1 MSNLQFTEKEY
12 NSFLKEYIINKK
24 VNPNKENLEIF
35 QKFSEI
41 KNYQHVFEM
50 IKYILYYYIPNEKL
64 IENDKISLYLH
75 INNLIKNFHKYGN
88 LSDNTIDS
96 KITEELCKTLYNYLW
111 NSDNFSSKKT
121 FKIIS
126 ESFKLSFYH
135 LKTNEVNNLLNNFFE
150 NVKNLNKLNLTKCS
164 EIFIFLSIFIKH
176 PLIQFNNEK
185 INSLIIIMKG
195 ILNVLINNLQNP
207 NIEENFFLENII
219 IFTSLLNLT
228 IKGLKTDLFYEI
240 YQNENDY
247 FLFLQKTSKTI
258 LENIDNSKVK
268 QNGNLSI
275 EINICKFKSKILM
288 FLLILFLKSPSLF
301 SNLIELFKFL
311 LLYLNNFINSENI
324 NEKLSCLGFEENND
338 EFLQYIKIIL
348 LFILSVLKQ
357 RINNIS
363 LFFKESAFDFIQKI
377 LLVFIDIELKDIEL
391 TDLIKE
397 SDIDI
402 LIEEEKQNNKKLN
415 KKINYDNS
423 IFTNCILLIKEIIE
437 IYPNIFE
444 QLCNLSLNLIESNKS
459 YIGYYLIIQLSNIN
473 SNSFDLSNYISDNIN
488 KILNVSFDSNNPNS
502 EINIYHI
509 INFLYAFSKNY
520 IDNQEIII
528 KSISFIYN
536 NFNCVSIPI
545 RKNSALKLCFMIKEI
560 NLKLK
565 ENENNNIKE
574 IIKTI
579 IVNIIN
585 NIIEGPI
592 EYINF
597 FNNGLDNCIFENNS
611 SIFFCLFKAISE
623 RIKIEFNKNNKSE
636 ENLSNCFK
644 LLIKIFKNEIYKNII
659 NEFLNEAMEVFLNN
673 VIPLIQLVQTNNFD
687 DEIFEILYLFYNKS
701 INYPRK
707 DEIYKYLKFIP
718 NYIQKNNY
726 ISIAIYKFL
735 NIIIEK
741 ESKEIQCEYLQDI
754 FSKILSFKY
763 KVKEDSS
770 IIKICILLQCLVYS
784 NDSLSEIFISETS
797 KFAFNKIM
805 NSVKYPDNFYY
816 YNSIISLIS
825 YVFSLFNNYNQIIMN
840 IININN
846 SLYDFILN
854 VKNYLNNSI
863 TFNILQAKFNV
874 FLLCDIVNHNY
885 YKQSSFL
892 FLKICYDSI
901 IQISFQEK
909 NKFKNLDKKYLKT
922 KFIEEEEENEL
933 SEEEN
938 YDIDLNE
945 INKIY
950 FSEKNIIL
958 RIKEQDEFKKFSE
971 CFHQY
976 YKENKDIIEKEFL
989 RLMNENEKKNFINI
1003 IHTYRIDSNIF
1014 YPEKDAKNYYNQNG
1028 GIPRKIIKIKRNS
1041 NLININNNNKM
1052 DI

>member
-75 INNLIKNFHKYGN
+75 INTLIKYFHKYGN
-88 LSDNTIDS
+88 LSDNKIDT

-111 NSDNFSSKKT
+111 NSENFSSKKS

-135 LKTNEVNNLLNNFFE
+135 LKTNEINNLLNNFFE

-176 PLIQFNNEK
+176 PLIQFDNEK

-219 IFTSLLNLT
+219 VFTSLLNLT

-268 QNGNLSI
+268 QNGSLSI

-311 LLYLNNFINSENI
+311 LLYLNNFINSENV
-324 NEKLSCLGFEENND
+324 NEKLSCIGFEENND

-363 LFFKESAFDFIQKI
+363 LFFKESAFDFVQKI
-377 LLVFIDIELKDIEL
+377 LLVFIDIDLKDIEL

-402 LIEEEKQNNKKLN
+402 LIEEEQQNNKKLN

-473 SNSFDLSNYISDNIN
+473 SNSFNLSNYISDNIN
-488 KILNVSFDSNNPNS
+488 KILNVSFDSNIPNS

-528 KSISFIYN
+528 KSLSFIYN

-545 RKNSALKLCFMIKEI
+545 RKNSVLKLCFMIKEI

-579 IVNIIN
+579 IINSIN

-611 SIFFCLFKAISE
+611 SIF
-623 RIKIEFNKNNKSE
+623 
-636 ENLSNCFK
+636 
-644 LLIKIFKNEIYKNII
+644 
-659 NEFLNEAMEVFLNN
+659 
-673 VIPLIQLVQTNNFD
+673 LV
-687 DEIFEILYLFYNKS
+687 
-701 INYPRK
+701 
-707 DEIYKYLKFIP
+707 YLK
-718 NYIQKNNY
+718 Q
-726 ISIAIYKFL
+726 
-735 NIIIEK
+735 
-741 ESKEIQCEYLQDI
+741 
-754 FSKILSFKY
+754 
-763 KVKEDSS
+763 
-770 IIKICILLQCLVYS
+770 
-784 NDSLSEIFISETS
+784 
-797 KFAFNKIM
+797 
-805 NSVKYPDNFYY
+805 
-816 YNSIISLIS
+816 
-825 YVFSLFNNYNQIIMN
+825 
-840 IININN
+840 
-846 SLYDFILN
+846 
-854 VKNYLNNSI
+854 
-863 TFNILQAKFNV
+863 
-874 FLLCDIVNHNY
+874 
-885 YKQSSFL
+885 
-892 FLKICYDSI
+892 FLK
-901 IQISFQEK
+901 E
-909 NKFKNLDKKYLKT
+909 
-922 KFIEEEEENEL
+922 
-933 SEEEN
+933 
-938 YDIDLNE
+938 
-945 INKIY
+945 
-950 FSEKNIIL
+950 
-958 RIKEQDEFKKFSE
+958 
-971 CFHQY
+971 
-976 YKENKDIIEKEFL
+976 
-989 RLMNENEKKNFINI
+989 
-1003 IHTYRIDSNIF
+1003 
-1014 YPEKDAKNYYNQNG
+1014 
-1028 GIPRKIIKIKRNS
+1028 
-1041 NLININNNNKM
+1041 
-1052 DI
+1052 

>member
-88 LSDNTIDS
+88 LSDNTIDT

-176 PLIQFNNEK
+176 PLIQFDNEK

-219 IFTSLLNLT
+219 VFTSLLNLT

-311 LLYLNNFINSENI
+311 LLYLNNFINSENV

-402 LIEEEKQNNKKLN
+402 LIEEEQQNNKKLN

-473 SNSFDLSNYISDNIN
+473 SNSFNLSNYISDNIN
-488 KILNVSFDSNNPNS
+488 KILNVSFDSNIPNS

-536 NFNCVSIPI
+536 NFNSVSIPI
-545 RKNSALKLCFMIKEI
+545 RKNSILKLCFMIKEI

-579 IVNIIN
+579 IVNSIN
-585 NIIEGPI
+585 NIIEAPI

-644 LLIKIFKNEIYKNII
+644 LLIKIFKNDIYKNII

-718 NYIQKNNY
+718 NYIQKNNC
-726 ISIAIYKFL
+726 ISNAIYKFL

-874 FLLCDIVNHNY
+874 FLLCDIVDHNY

-892 FLKICYDSI
+892 FLKICYDLI

-1014 YPEKDAKNYYNQNG
+1014 YLEKDAKNYYNQNG

>member
-75 INNLIKNFHKYGN
+75 INTLIKYFHKYGN
-88 LSDNTIDS
+88 LSDNKIDT

-111 NSDNFSSKKT
+111 NSENFSSKKS

-135 LKTNEVNNLLNNFFE
+135 LKTNEINNLLNNFFE

-176 PLIQFNNEK
+176 PLIQFDNEK

-219 IFTSLLNLT
+219 VFTSLLNLT

-268 QNGNLSI
+268 QNGSLSI

-311 LLYLNNFINSENI
+311 LLYLNNFINSENL
-324 NEKLSCLGFEENND
+324 NEKLSCIGFEENND

-402 LIEEEKQNNKKLN
+402 LIEEEQQNNKKLN

-444 QLCNLSLNLIESNKS
+444 QLYNLSLNLIESNKS

-473 SNSFDLSNYISDNIN
+473 SNSFNLSNYISDNIN
-488 KILNVSFDSNNPNS
+488 KILNVSFDSNIPNS

-528 KSISFIYN
+528 KSLSFIYN

-545 RKNSALKLCFMIKEI
+545 RKNSVLKLCFMIKEI

-579 IVNIIN
+579 IINSIN

-611 SIFFCLFKAISE
+611 SIF
-623 RIKIEFNKNNKSE
+623 
-636 ENLSNCFK
+636 
-644 LLIKIFKNEIYKNII
+644 
-659 NEFLNEAMEVFLNN
+659 
-673 VIPLIQLVQTNNFD
+673 LV
-687 DEIFEILYLFYNKS
+687 
-701 INYPRK
+701 
-707 DEIYKYLKFIP
+707 YLK
-718 NYIQKNNY
+718 Q
-726 ISIAIYKFL
+726 
-735 NIIIEK
+735 
-741 ESKEIQCEYLQDI
+741 
-754 FSKILSFKY
+754 
-763 KVKEDSS
+763 
-770 IIKICILLQCLVYS
+770 
-784 NDSLSEIFISETS
+784 
-797 KFAFNKIM
+797 
-805 NSVKYPDNFYY
+805 
-816 YNSIISLIS
+816 
-825 YVFSLFNNYNQIIMN
+825 
-840 IININN
+840 
-846 SLYDFILN
+846 
-854 VKNYLNNSI
+854 
-863 TFNILQAKFNV
+863 
-874 FLLCDIVNHNY
+874 
-885 YKQSSFL
+885 
-892 FLKICYDSI
+892 FLK
-901 IQISFQEK
+901 E
-909 NKFKNLDKKYLKT
+909 
-922 KFIEEEEENEL
+922 
-933 SEEEN
+933 
-938 YDIDLNE
+938 
-945 INKIY
+945 
-950 FSEKNIIL
+950 
-958 RIKEQDEFKKFSE
+958 
-971 CFHQY
+971 
-976 YKENKDIIEKEFL
+976 
-989 RLMNENEKKNFINI
+989 
-1003 IHTYRIDSNIF
+1003 
-1014 YPEKDAKNYYNQNG
+1014 
-1028 GIPRKIIKIKRNS
+1028 
-1041 NLININNNNKM
+1041 
-1052 DI
+1052 

>member
-892 FLKICYDSI
+892 FLKICYDLI